1 MVETQRWVTSS
12 LVRGSYVQ
20 LFWNLV
26 DSLWGLFPAAIVGA
40 VVGVIISMTLL
51 DKKVRQRNLNE
62 HQTSKEPNEAVTQHS
77 LTTQAE
83 TKNQG

>member
-26 DSLWGLFPAAIVGA
+26 DSLWGLFPAAI
-40 VVGVIISMTLL
+40 VGVIISMTLL

-77 LTTQAE
+77 LTTPAE
-83 TKNQG
+83 TRNQG